1 MRRQIIVIFAILF
14 CFASAPAWAE
24 APATAPA
31 TPQVTGQVRG
41 QIPNRGALF
50 KIGHAGHTLYL
61 FGTIHVGAPDFY
73 PLEARVSAA
82 LARAGALALE
92 VDPNGDPA
100 LMEQALRRHG
110 LRQGLYATGGP
121 AALDIAPA
129 FKPRLEHLLRRYGIV
144 PQSVAPMKPWLLAS
158 VLAVSEFSAQGY
170 QASLAVDSYLSRQ
183 ARERKIP
190 VIELESAGGQ
200 MALFGSMPLRDQC
213 RFLEESIE
221 AIEDQQQARQ
231 ARDMAEAW
239 RNADAPALDALAREL
254 AADDSFSGRFLQKVL
269 LEGRNPALADGIAR
283 LLTRERNSMAAIGV
297 LHLVGERS
305 VPALLRQ
312 RGLTVERM
320 Y

>member
-14 CFASAPAWAE
+14 FFASAPARAE
-24 APATAPA
+24 APATARETGHA
-31 TPQVTGQVRG
+31 TG

-50 KIGHAGHTLYL
+50 KVQRAGHTLYL

-82 LARAGALALE
+82 LARSSALALE
-92 VDPNGDPA
+92 VDPHGDPA
-100 LMEQALRRHG
+100 ATEQALRRH
-110 LRQGLYATGGP
+110 GLYATGGP
-121 AALDIAPA
+121 AANEIAPA
-129 FKPRLEHLLRRYGIV
+129 FKPRLEHLLRRYGIA

-158 VLAVSEFSAQGY
+158 VLAVGEFSAQGY

-190 VIELESAGGQ
+190 VVELESVGSQ
-200 MALFGSMPLRDQC
+200 MALFGGMPLRDQL

-221 AIEDQQQARQ
+221 GIDDQQQARQ

-239 RNADAPALDALAREL
+239 RNADSAALGALAREL
-254 AADDSFSGRFLQKVL
+254 ATDDSFSGRFMQKVL
-269 LEGRNPALADGIAR
+269 LEGRNPPLADGIAR
-283 LLTRERNSMAAIGV
+283 LLARERNSMAAIGV
-297 LHLVGERS
+297 LHLVGARS
-305 VPALLRQ
+305 VPVLLRQ
-312 RGLTVERM
+312 RGLKVERV

>member
-14 CFASAPAWAE
+14 CFASAPVWAE
-24 APATAPA
+24 APATASE
-31 TPQVTGQVRG
+31 TQRTTG

-50 KIGHAGHTLYL
+50 KVQRAGHTLYL

-82 LARAGALALE
+82 LARSSALALE
-92 VDPNGDPA
+92 VDPHGDPA
-100 LMEQALRRHG
+100 ATEQALRRH
-110 LRQGLYATGGP
+110 GLYATGGP
-121 AALDIAPA
+121 AANEIAPA
-129 FKPRLEHLLRRYGIV
+129 FKPRLEHLLRRYGIA

-158 VLAVSEFSAQGY
+158 VLAVGEFSAQGY

-190 VIELESAGGQ
+190 VVELESVGAQ
-200 MALFGSMPLRDQC
+200 MALFGGMPLRDQL

-221 AIEDQQQARQ
+221 GIDDQQQARQ

-239 RNADAPALDALAREL
+239 RNADSAALGALAREL
-254 AADDSFSGRFLQKVL
+254 ATDGSFSGRFMQKVL
-269 LEGRNPALADGIAR
+269 LEGRNPPLADGIAR
-283 LLTRERNSMAAIGV
+283 LLARERNSMAAIGV
-297 LHLVGERS
+297 LHLVGARS

-312 RGLTVERM
+312 RGLKVERV

>member
-1 MRRQIIVIFAILF
+1 M
-14 CFASAPAWAE
+14 
-24 APATAPA
+24 
-31 TPQVTGQVRG
+31 
-41 QIPNRGALF
+41 PNRGALF
-50 KIGHAGHTLYL
+50 KVERAGHTLYL

-73 PLEARVSAA
+73 PLEERVSAA

-92 VDPNGDPA
+92 VDPHGDPA
-100 LMEQALRRHG
+100 AMQQALRRH
-110 LRQGLYATGGP
+110 GLYATGGP

-129 FKPRLEHLLRRYGIV
+129 FKPRLEHLLRRYGIA

-158 VLAVSEFSAQGY
+158 VLAVGEFSAQGY
-170 QASLAVDSYLSRQ
+170 QASMAVDSYLSRQ

-190 VIELESAGGQ
+190 VIELESVGSQ
-200 MALFGSMPLRDQC
+200 MALFGGMPLRDQL

-221 AIEDQQQARQ
+221 GIEDQQQARQ

-239 RNADAPALDALAREL
+239 RNADAAALDFLSREL
-254 AADDSFSGRFLQKVL
+254 AADDSFSGRFMQKVL

-283 LLTRERNSMAAIGV
+283 LLARERNSMAAIGV
-297 LHLVGERS
+297 LHLVGEHS

-312 RGLTVERM
+312 RGLKVERV